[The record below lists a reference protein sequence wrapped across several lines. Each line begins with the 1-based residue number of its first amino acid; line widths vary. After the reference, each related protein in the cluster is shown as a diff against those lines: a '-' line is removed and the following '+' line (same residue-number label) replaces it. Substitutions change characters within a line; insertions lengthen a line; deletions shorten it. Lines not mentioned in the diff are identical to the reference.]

1 MFQWQFQCVSIVKK
15 QPVDNWVFDQIPE
28 ISNAASTNS
37 AGVRSKS
44 ASNEPH
50 PTQNLTSPSFP
61 RRNQGE
67 KCPIH
72 LTSNEEEVV
81 AREQAEHV
89 NLQNAVS
96 NKPLFYKRND

>member
-1 MFQWQFQCVSIVKK
+1 M
-15 QPVDNWVFDQIPE
+15 IPE
-28 ISNAASTNS
+28 ISNAASTNN

-50 PTQNLTSPSFP
+50 LTQNLTSPSVP

-67 KCPIH
+67 KCPVH
-72 LTSNEEEVV
+72 LIPNEEEVV

-96 NKPLFYKRND
+96 IKPSYQEGVARFFILGAPRDIIQVVYIKD